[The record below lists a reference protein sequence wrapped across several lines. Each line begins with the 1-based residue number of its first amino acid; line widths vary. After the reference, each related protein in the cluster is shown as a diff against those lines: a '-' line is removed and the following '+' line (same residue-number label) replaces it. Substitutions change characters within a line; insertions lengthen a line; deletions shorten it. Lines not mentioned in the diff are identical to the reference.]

1 MSKKIGY
8 IDESGDKS
16 IHFEKDG
23 VTTFFIVSAIIID
36 EDSVVQIREEFKKIS
51 SYFTQAP
58 EVKSNSK
65 SFRDFDNRI
74 NFLKKIS
81 TLDFRIYSVIVDK
94 RKIFEDSGLKFR
106 NSFFKYVNGLLDH
119 ELYDY
124 YPYLKL
130 VADNHGSEQFM
141 DGFINYVENNHNQT
155 ELFRGPEFQFSDSKS
170 EPLIQLADFITGSI
184 AKCYEPGK
192 VEQRSSEIL
201 RILNRHILH
210 LREWPENPPKL
221 YRKVENED
229 ESYNQELVDFIFF
242 RINEYVNAN
251 QERQEIEI
259 KNQLICLNYL
269 IYRFKIDPYEYI
281 YSDEIIDRI
290 KIRDANFNKRVF
302 SKEIIGNLRENKILI
317 LSSQSGYKI
326 PCCKGDLIR
335 FFNNYSSQIMPMI
348 ETLRKTNI
356 VIKSA
361 TSGNINLLEENN
373 YELLKEMIEVAAN
386 SVQK

>member
-8 IDESGDKS
+8 IDEFGDKS
-16 IHFEKDG
+16 IHFEKEG

-36 EDSVVQIREEFKKIS
+36 EESVEQVRKEFKKIAS
-51 SYFTQAP
+51 NYTQAP
-58 EVKSNSK
+58 EIKSNSK
-65 SFRDFDNRI
+65 AFRDIDKRI
-74 NFLKKIS
+74 NFLKDIS

-94 RKIFEDSGLKFR
+94 RKIFEDSGLQFR

-130 VADNHGSEQFM
+130 VADNHGTDQFM
-141 DGFINYVENNHNQT
+141 EGFVNYVETNHNQT

-184 AKCYEPGK
+184 AKCYEPEK
-192 VEQRSSEIL
+192 VELRSYEIPK
-201 RILNRHILH
+201 ILNRHILH

-221 YRKVENED
+221 FRKIENED
-229 ESYNQELVDFIFF
+229 ENYNQEIVDFIFF

-251 QERQEIEI
+251 QERTEIDI

-269 IYRFKIDPYEYI
+269 IYRFKLDPYEYI

-290 KIRDANFNKRVF
+290 KVRDVNFNKRIF
-302 SKEIIGNLRENKILI
+302 SKEIIRNLRENKILI

-348 ETLRKTNI
+348 ETLRKTNV

-361 TSGNINLLEENN
+361 TSGNIDLLEENN
-373 YELLKEMIEVAAN
+373 YELLKEIIEVTA
-386 SVQK
+386 SR

>member
-8 IDESGDKS
+8 IDEFGDKS

-36 EDSVVQIREEFKKIS
+36 EESVEQVREQFKKIAS
-51 SYFTQAP
+51 NYTQAP
-58 EVKSNSK
+58 EIKSNSK
-65 SFRDFDNRI
+65 AFRNIDKRI
-74 NFLKKIS
+74 NFLKDIS
-81 TLDFRIYSVIVDK
+81 TLDFRIYSIIVDK
-94 RKIFEDSGLKFR
+94 RKIFEESGLQFR
-106 NSFFKYVNGLLDH
+106 NSFFKYINGLLDH

-130 VADNHGSEQFM
+130 VADNHGTDQFM
-141 DGFINYVENNHNQT
+141 EGFINYVESNHNQT

-192 VEQRSSEIL
+192 VEQRSHEIP

-210 LREWPENPPKL
+210 LREWPENPPRL
-221 YRKVENED
+221 FRKIENED
-229 ESYNQELVDFIFF
+229 ENYNQELVDFIFF
-242 RINEYVNAN
+242 RINEYINAN
-251 QERQEIEI
+251 EEKTEIEI

-269 IYRFKIDPYEYI
+269 IYRFKLDPYEYI

-290 KIRDANFNKRVF
+290 KIRDVNFNKRIF
-302 SKEIIGNLRENKILI
+302 SKEIIGILRDNKILI

-348 ETLRKTNI
+348 ETLRKTNV

-361 TSGNINLLEENN
+361 TSGNIDLLEENN
-373 YELLKEMIEVAAN
+373 YELLKEIIQVTAN
-386 SVQK
+386 R

>member
-1 MSKKIGY
+1 MSRKIGY
-8 IDESGDKS
+8 IDEFGDKS
-16 IHFEKDG
+16 IHFEKEG

-36 EDSVVQIREEFKKIS
+36 EESVEQVREGFKKFAS
-51 SYFTQAP
+51 NHTQAP
-58 EVKSNSK
+58 EIKSNSK
-65 SFRDFDNRI
+65 AFRDIDKRI
-74 NFLKKIS
+74 NFLKDIS

-94 RKIFEDSGLKFR
+94 RKIFEDSGLQFR

-130 VADNHGSEQFM
+130 VADNHGTDQFM
-141 DGFINYVENNHNQT
+141 EGFVNYVETNHNQT

-170 EPLIQLADFITGSI
+170 EPLIQFADFITGSI
-184 AKCYEPGK
+184 AKCYEPEK
-192 VEQRSSEIL
+192 VELRSHEIL
-201 RILNRHILH
+201 KILNRHILH

-221 YRKVENED
+221 FRKIENED
-229 ESYNQELVDFIFF
+229 ENYNQEIVDFIFF

-251 QERQEIEI
+251 QERTEIDI

-269 IYRFKIDPYEYI
+269 IYRFKLDPYEYI

-290 KIRDANFNKRVF
+290 KVRDVNFNKRIF
-302 SKEIIGNLRENKILI
+302 SKEIIRNLRENKILI

-348 ETLRKTNI
+348 ETLSKTNI

-361 TSGNINLLEENN
+361 TSGKIDLLQENN
-373 YELLKEMIEVAAN
+373 YELLKEIIEVTA
-386 SVQK
+386 SR